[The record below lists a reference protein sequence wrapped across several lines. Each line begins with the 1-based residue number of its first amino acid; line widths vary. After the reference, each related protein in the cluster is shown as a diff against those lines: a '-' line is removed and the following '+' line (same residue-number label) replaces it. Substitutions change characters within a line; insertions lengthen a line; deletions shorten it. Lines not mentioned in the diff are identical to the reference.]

1 MDFLTV
7 QDLSY
12 SYDGPFPALSEINF
26 TIKKGSCVCV
36 AGANGSGKS
45 TLLQLLSGCMKPS
58 KGDILLDGLSI
69 FKDEKIRRKTGI
81 VFQEPDNQLFMPTVW
96 EDVAFAVLQKGTNP
110 QDARKMAEDAL
121 ELVEAKHLADR
132 PPYKLSGG
140 EKQRAAI
147 ASILISFQ
155 SNIEDKIL
163 LIDEPTASLDP
174 RARKNCIAL
183 LKKLTCT
190 RIIASHDL
198 DMALDLCNET
208 LFLQNGRIAES
219 SPAPGLLLDETFLQS
234 IGLELPLRRAAPP
247 LSYHLEG
254 AILSG

>member
-7 QDLSY
+7 QNLSY
-12 SYDGPFPALSEINF
+12 IYDDSFPALSGLEF
-26 TIKKGSCVCV
+26 TVKKGSCVCV

-58 KGDILLDGLSI
+58 KGDVLIDGASI
-69 FKDEKIRRKTGI
+69 FKDDKIRRKTGI

-96 EDVAFAVLQKGTNP
+96 EDVAFAVLQKGAKDMDGGADP
-110 QDARKMAEDAL
+110 REARKMAEYML

-147 ASILISFQ
+147 ASVLISFQ
-155 SNIEDKIL
+155 NDIEDKIL
-163 LIDEPTASLDP
+163 LIDEPTAYLDP

-183 LKKLTCT
+183 LKKLSCT

-198 DMALDLCNET
+198 DMALDLCDEI
-208 LFLQNGRIAES
+208 LFLHNGRIAARS
-219 SPAPGLLLDETFLQS
+219 TVPGLLLDEVFLQS
-234 IGLELPLRRAAPP
+234 IGLELPL
-247 LSYHLEG
+247 SH
-254 AILSG
+254 

>member
-1 MDFLTV
+1 MDFLTI
-7 QDLSY
+7 QNLSY
-12 SYDGPFPALSEINF
+12 IYDNSFSALSEISF
-26 TIKKGSCVCV
+26 TVKKGSCVCV

-58 KGDILLDGLSI
+58 KGDILIDSLSI
-69 FKDEKIRRKTGI
+69 FKNEKIRRKTGI

-96 EDVAFAVLQKGTNP
+96 EDVAFAVLQKGIDP
-110 QDARKMAEDAL
+110 QEARKMAEDVL
-121 ELVEAKHLADR
+121 DLVEAKHLADR

-140 EKQRAAI
+140 EKQRVAI

-163 LIDEPTASLDP
+163 LIDEPTAYLDP

-198 DMALDLCNET
+198 NMALDLCDET
-208 LFLQNGRIAES
+208 LFLHNGRIAARS
-219 SPAPGLLLDETFLQS
+219 SVPGLLSNEVFLQS
-234 IGLELPLRRAAPP
+234 IGLELPLR
-247 LSYHLEG
+247 
-254 AILSG
+254 I